1 MRCGKIA
8 VEKKDAGR
16 TNGLHTTN
24 SRRRNTREI
33 SRREL
38 SILEAAHGARR
49 NTWRVVMI
57 VVAMVVM
64 MMITVVVVV
73 IVEVNS
79 KSQ

>member
-24 SRRRNTREI
+24 SRWRNTREI

-49 NTWRVVMI
+49 NTWRVMMR
-57 VVAMVVM
+57 VVA
-64 MMITVVVVV
+64 VVVTMMTTVMAV
-73 IVEVNS
+73 ALVVNS